1 VGRKPNTAQLNLPAA
16 GIRVDEY
23 GGILVNSRLC
33 TTAASGTVYAAGDV
47 LGRSFLA
54 STGVAQ
60 AQAAVEV
67 MFDNVNHRSSKM
79 NQATMVQTIQS
90 MMMWHTL
97 GPCLIPR
104 HWLPIHL
111 PSRLVS
117 GPVQNLACP
126 LDYHDVELRYRLL
139 SRPSTLI
146 KRSTANRGLHQPRLA
161 VGSHQKEE
169 QLLTS
174 KHLTFVYI
182 YLYKYI
188 KNQYCLAFQ
197 PHT

>member
-79 NQATMVQTIQS
+79 KPSND
-90 MMMWHTL
+90 
-97 GPCLIPR
+97 GPNDPVDDDVAHAGPLLDPASLAAYPFAFPTGV
-104 HWLPIHL
+104 WSSPEFGMS
-111 PSRLVS
+111 SRLPRRGAKALIETEHTDKTIHS
-117 GPVQNLACP
+117 QQRPPPTQIGGWQSSKGRTTPHKQT
-126 LDYHDVELRYRLL
+126 LDLCL
-139 SRPSTLI
+139 
-146 KRSTANRGLHQPRLA
+146 
-161 VGSHQKEE
+161 
-169 QLLTS
+169 
-174 KHLTFVYI
+174 YI
-182 YLYKYI
+182 FI
-188 KNQYCLAFQ
+188 
-197 PHT
+197 